1 MDRLD
6 RYLERLDAQIQT
18 DEQVSRAVEVA
29 VKVAERRA
37 KLLGIDAPERI
48 EASIVEAM
56 QEDVALA
63 ELVRE
68 AQASAAVAERQLRR
82 GTKP

>member
-6 RYLERLDAQIQT
+6 RYLERLDAQIQA
-18 DEQVSRAVEVA
+18 DEQVSRA

-37 KLLGIDAPERI
+37 KLLGIDVPERI